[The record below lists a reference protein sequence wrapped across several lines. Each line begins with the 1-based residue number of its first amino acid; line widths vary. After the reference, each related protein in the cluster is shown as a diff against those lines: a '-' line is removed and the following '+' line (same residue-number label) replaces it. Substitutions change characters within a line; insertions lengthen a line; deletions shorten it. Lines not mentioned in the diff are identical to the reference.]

1 MGRRGSLPIRR
12 IVSSRPWDSA
22 TPIMTCTPLP
32 AAWMAASSMAYV
44 LPTPGAMPKKIFSRP
59 RPGRDSSLRME
70 ARILSARWLSEC
82 VSENMKKGN
91 RNGIRLEC

>member
-1 MGRRGSLPIRR
+1 
-12 IVSSRPWDSA
+12 
-22 TPIMTCTPLP
+22 MTCTPLS

-70 ARILSARWLSEC
+70 ARILSAHWLSEC
-82 VSENMKKGN
+82 VSENMKKGTVMVSGLN
-91 RNGIRLEC
+91 VRINLMEDRSGCK

>member
-1 MGRRGSLPIRR
+1 
-12 IVSSRPWDSA
+12 
-22 TPIMTCTPLP
+22 MTCTPLP
-32 AAWMAASSMAYV
+32 AAWMGGLQHAYV